1 MTTTIQANTEFALQ
15 PVRERVAR
23 IDDFVARL
31 NAKFDGKIFAKMTG
45 RKNVRIYTQ
54 NVYNGEVRDGRTAY
68 CFIRL
73 EDGAVLKCDGWKSPA
88 KGVRAWLDQ
97 VLANDLQ
104 EVDEFTGWLYN

>member
-1 MTTTIQANTEFALQ
+1 MTNTTTTVNVQANIANFIE
-15 PVRERVAR
+15 
-23 IDDFVARL
+23 RL
-31 NAKFDGKIFAKMTG
+31 NAKFPDCFFAAMPG
-45 RKNVRIYTQ
+45 RKNVRITAQ
-54 NVYNGEVRDGRTAY
+54 NIYNGKTDELSKRAY

-104 EVDEFTGWLYN
+104 QVDQYTGWLYN